1 MHNLMVVFSFSVLDR
16 KHPFWANLVQKIKI
30 VCVCCQF
37 ITQINSNMQNSI
49 VAFNFS
55 VLDRKLPFWANFVQK
70 INCQFKLKFGTQNN
84 SNIPNS
90 MVVITFY
97 VLDFRLETP
106 LQGKQIKLFQL
117 KPNQGP
123 RLIRICRIQG
133 WCSILYQKQPFFTVF
148 ANMQEQRH

>member
-1 MHNLMVVFSFSVLDR
+1 MQNLMVVFSFSVLDR
-16 KHPFWANLVQKIKI
+16 KHPFWAGPKNQNCL
-30 VCVCCQF
+30 CLLQF